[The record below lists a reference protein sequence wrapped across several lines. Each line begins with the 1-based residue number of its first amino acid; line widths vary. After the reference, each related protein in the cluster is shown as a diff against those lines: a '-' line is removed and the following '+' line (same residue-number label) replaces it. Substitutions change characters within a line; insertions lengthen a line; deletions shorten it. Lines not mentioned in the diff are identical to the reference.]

1 MSVNVNRRGHS
12 NGLHSHAGNTWSG
25 VYYVASTG
33 RKKDAS
39 PWSGRLVFRT
49 SCGGFGARAWAG
61 GEDEVLATD
70 PENKVGW
77 AKYVEADPVPGLMV
91 LFPSWLLHCVLPF
104 EPAAADDHYRI
115 SVAFNIGREE
125 EGPEEGA
132 PG

>member
-1 MSVNVNRRGHS
+1 MNVNRRGHS
-12 NGLHSHAGNTWSG
+12 NGLHSHKGNTWSG
-25 VYYVASTG
+25 CYYVASTG
-33 RKKDAS
+33 TRKKE

-49 SCGGFGARAWAG
+49 SCGGLPWAG
-61 GEDEVLATD
+61 GEEVLATD

-77 AKYVEADPVPGLMV
+77 AKYVEVDPAPGLMV

-104 EPAAADDHYRI
+104 EPAAADDGSTYRI

-125 EGPEEGA
+125 EGPEEGE

>member
-1 MSVNVNRRGHS
+1 MNVNRRGHS
-12 NGLHSHAGNTWSG
+12 NGLHSHKGNTWSG
-25 VYYVASTG
+25 CYYVASTG
-33 RKKDAS
+33 RKKE

-49 SCGGFGARAWAG
+49 SCGGLPWAG
-61 GEDEVLATD
+61 GEEVLATD

-77 AKYVEADPVPGLMV
+77 AKYVEVDPAPGLMV

-104 EPAAADDHYRI
+104 EPAAADDGSTYRI

-125 EGPEEGA
+125 EGPEEGE

>member
-1 MSVNVNRRGHS
+1 M
-12 NGLHSHAGNTWSG
+12 
-25 VYYVASTG
+25 
-33 RKKDAS
+33 
-39 PWSGRLVFRT
+39 
-49 SCGGFGARAWAG
+49 
-61 GEDEVLATD
+61 LATD

-77 AKYVEADPVPGLMV
+77 AKYVEVDPVPGLMV

>member
-1 MSVNVNRRGHS
+1 MERRLLRRVDGAEE
-12 NGLHSHAGNTWSG
+12 GC
-25 VYYVASTG
+25 VAVE
-33 RKKDAS
+33 R
-39 PWSGRLVFRT
+39 
-49 SCGGFGARAWAG
+49 
-61 GEDEVLATD
+61 EDEVLATD

-77 AKYVEADPVPGLMV
+77 AKYVEVDPVPGLMV